1 MKKEMGGFDMFGI
14 TSFGA
19 YIPAY
24 RLGRDLIARA
34 WGRGSLKGERSVA
47 NNDEDSLTMAVE
59 AARDCLRGLD
69 RDGIGCLY
77 LATTTAPYREKM
89 SAAVAATALDLGRA
103 VFATDFANSLR
114 SGTGAFRA
122 AIDAVQAGSVN
133 HVLVAASD
141 CRLAPPRSDQEQ
153 WFGDGAAA
161 LTLGREKV
169 VATVEA
175 SLSIN
180 NEITD
185 VWRNDDDRF
194 VRMGESRF
202 VLSHGFTAV
211 MEEVIGGILKRS
223 GRKPS
228 QISKLLI
235 SSPDERSHLQVAKKL
250 GFNPE
255 TQIPDTLLSSVGH
268 CGAAHPLMLLVSA
281 LETAKPGEVLLLTS
295 YGDGA
300 DAFLLEVRD
309 EVGGLPAR
317 RGIRNHLAN
326 RMTLSSYEKF
336 LSFKGILETAPGE
349 PFRLFPSGSAY
360 WRDQRSI
367 LRCHGSRCRQCGK
380 AIFPVQRVCFHCR
393 AKDDFEEIRYSDEVG
408 KVFSFTRDQL
418 AGRSDDPVVVQTIFD
433 MTDGARFYLMMT
445 DCDAAEA
452 RVGLP
457 VELTFRRIH
466 EGADF
471 HNYFWKC
478 RPLRNGGS

>member
-1 MKKEMGGFDMFGI
+1 MLGI

-19 YIPAY
+19 YIPVY
-24 RLGRDLIARA
+24 RLSRDLMARA

-47 NNDEDSLTMAVE
+47 NHDEDSLTMAVE
-59 AARDCLRGLD
+59 AAADCLSGLD
-69 RDGIGCLY
+69 RDGVDGLY

-89 SAAVAATALDLGRA
+89 SAGLAATALDLPRTIA
-103 VFATDFANSLR
+103 TTDFSNSLR
-114 SGTGAFRA
+114 AGTGAFRA
-122 AIDAVQAGSVN
+122 AMDAVQAGSADR
-133 HVLVAASD
+133 VLVAASD
-141 CRLAPPRSDQEQ
+141 CRLAHPRSDQEQ
-153 WFGDGAAA
+153 WLGDGAAA

-169 VATVEA
+169 IAGVEA

-185 VWRNDDDRF
+185 VWRNEEDRF
-194 VRMGESRF
+194 VRMGEGRF
-202 VLSHGFTAV
+202 ILSHGFTAV
-211 MEEVIGGILKRS
+211 MEEIIAAILKRS
-223 GRKPS
+223 GRTPS
-228 QISKLLI
+228 QITKLLI
-235 SSPDERSHLQVAKKL
+235 SPPDERSHLQVARKL

-255 TQIPDTLLSSVGH
+255 SQIQDPLLSSVGH

-281 LETAKPGEVLLLTS
+281 LEGAKPGDILLLTS

-300 DAFLLEVRD
+300 DAFLLQVQEEVKK
-309 EVGGLPAR
+309 LPPR
-317 RGIRNHLAN
+317 RGIRHHAAKKMPLF
-326 RMTLSSYEKF
+326 SYEKF

-349 PFRLFPSGSAY
+349 PFRLFPSASAY

-380 AIFPVQRVCFHCR
+380 AIFPVQRICFHCR
-393 AKDDFEEIRYSDEVG
+393 SKDVYDEIRYSEKVG

-418 AGRSDDPVVVQTIFD
+418 AGRSDDPVVVQTVFD
-433 MTDGARFYLMMT
+433 MDDGARFYLMMT

-457 VELTFRRIH
+457 VELTLRRIH

-478 RPLRNGGS
+478 RPVRDGGPRHG